1 MQVST
6 SLQKDNHAAPYHSVF
21 SDWMPFLPPNQQHQ
35 STEGLKTA
43 ARFLKKFSFIFG
55 TDITQT

>member
-35 STEGLKTA
+35 STESLKTA
-43 ARFLKKFSFIFG
+43 ARFLKNSVLFLEPI
-55 TDITQT
+55 